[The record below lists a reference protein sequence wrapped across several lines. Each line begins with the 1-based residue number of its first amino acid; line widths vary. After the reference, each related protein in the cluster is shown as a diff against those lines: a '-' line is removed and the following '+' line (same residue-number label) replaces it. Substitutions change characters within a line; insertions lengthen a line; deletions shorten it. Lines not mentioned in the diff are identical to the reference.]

1 MWLMKKMLSQD
12 EHGLGEKT
20 IPQGGNGVGRRCHGC
35 SKMKMGTR
43 EMKGMGLERTFLE
56 KIELRKGWAKGKGD
70 LGGNIAI
77 HQKSPRC
84 VLREVW
90 GHE

>member
-1 MWLMKKMLSQD
+1 MEKMLFQD

-20 IPQGGNGVGRRCHGC
+20 IPQGENGARRRYHGC

-43 EMKGMGLERTFLE
+43 DMKGMGPERTFFRD
-56 KIELRKGWAKGKGD
+56 KIKLRKGWAKGKGH

-77 HQKSPRC
+77 HQKSPC
-84 VLREVW
+84 VLREVL

>member
-1 MWLMKKMLSQD
+1 MWLMEKMLSQD
-12 EHGLGEKT
+12 EH
-20 IPQGGNGVGRRCHGC
+20 GVGRRCHGC
-35 SKMKMGTR
+35 SKMKKGTR
-43 EMKGMGLERTFLE
+43 EEMKGIGLERTFFIE

-77 HQKSPRC
+77 YQKSPRC
-84 VLREVW
+84 VLKEVL

>member
-1 MWLMKKMLSQD
+1 MWLMEMMLFQD

-20 IPQGGNGVGRRCHGC
+20 IPQGENGARRRCHRC

-43 EMKGMGLERTFLE
+43 EGMGIERTFFME

-70 LGGNIAI
+70 LSGNIAI
-77 HQKSPRC
+77 HQKSPHC
-84 VLREVW
+84 VLREVL
-90 GHE
+90 GHQ